1 MQVIVLTTF
10 LAGVFGDVR
19 CGGHT
24 AESCEACPQGNGEL
38 WCNGD
43 CWWSEGECL
52 SYSPPECATD
62 DNFACEF
69 PFNYAGHVH
78 DGCTNIESDDLAFWC
93 KTGDAADG
101 HLLWGL
107 CNAECPQSSF
117 LQECTSI
124 TDFPCIFPFTF
135 GGYAHY
141 GCTNMESQPAQ
152 FWCKT
157 GDDDHGAMLWSWC
170 RPGCTRSQHLR
181 GCWTVYGFL
190 CVFPFN
196 HGKLVHNGCTNSRL
210 PDQPPMVSRL
220 TDVAPRF
227 WCSTGHGDWFWDYCS
242 HECPN
247 STHVQVVE
255 PQEEEEVICG
265 DDATWKDPNDDFI
278 EMRKNEFSVAR
289 GGGNYCCSSLYTTV
303 SPTNIFHRVTV
314 RCNCLSFCP
323 DTHIPIYRSID
334 RSIYPTTHA
343 HTSANTTAFL
353 LRVFHG
359 ITCADYRELISR
371 DPDQFGREFC
381 NVHHDGAAA
390 LFCKHTCGACKIE
403 GTHCVAGGGEC
414 LAMSD
419 APECRVAET
428 ITVGEIRYGAGAPCD
443 DVLVSPGQCTCQAE
457 APRAA
462 EYELCMDNGTFRKCQ
477 IELQCYDLER
487 FTKCSKHYDATAK
500 CMCRRMC
507 PHYECIR
514 DWEFMGRRQ
523 PTCNNPNFFPGGSWC
538 PTMVRPDTNFA
549 GRNHFK
555 YCLPCAGDFNG
566 TASLPGTLAT
576 PSTATTAKLVTS
588 TTSATTAT
596 MTATTNSPVDSPPRK
611 FLRATSGLQLRRNGV
626 PTPMVIFTAT
636 AAPTAPTTMT
646 TTATPLLPTTPW

>member
-181 GCWTVYGFL
+181 
-190 CVFPFN
+190 
-196 HGKLVHNGCTNSRL
+196 
-210 PDQPPMVSRL
+210 
-220 TDVAPRF
+220 
-227 WCSTGHGDWFWDYCS
+227 
-242 HECPN
+242 
-247 STHVQVVE
+247 VVE

-265 DDATWKDPNDDFI
+265 DDATWKDPND
-278 EMRKNEFSVAR
+278 
-289 GGGNYCCSSLYTTV
+289 
-303 SPTNIFHRVTV
+303 
-314 RCNCLSFCP
+314 
-323 DTHIPIYRSID
+323 
-334 RSIYPTTHA
+334 
-343 HTSANTTAFL
+343 
-353 LRVFHG
+353 